1 MEMTSDLEARK
12 RRLRF
17 RAWHRGTKEADIM
30 IGSFVDRAID
40 TMSVEDIAWFER
52 FLEENDV
59 DIMSWVIGR
68 TPTPAVYEGPLMDAM
83 RRLDYLPISR

>member
-1 MEMTSDLEARK
+1 MAELEPRK

-30 IGSFVDRAID
+30 IGSFVDKALD
-40 TMSVEDIAWFER
+40 TMSEADVAWFEA

-59 DIMSWVIGR
+59 EIMSWIVGR
-68 TPTPAVYEGPLMDAM
+68 SAPPAVYEGPLMDAM
-83 RRLDYLPISR
+83 RKLDYLPIPR